1 MSFEE
6 KIGLEIKY
14 SEVMADIVGILDE
27 DKDFVA
33 VTEGILSCICKKLHF
48 QSAVLRQ
55 KELKGDKWKIL
66 SQYGICDKVYEEEA
80 VVEAF
85 ERTYINEKEDVYL
98 PIAIN
103 GRVSMHMAFFDA
115 LLPEYR
121 EEYRTFL
128 ETVRLIVQS
137 ALAKRIVQ
145 NSLAG
150 SYASLEAII
159 ENVGCGIFVYDS
171 LNQKCLYTNEYYR
184 RHFRGNTTN
193 NELENLLQSGCGH
206 TEFFVNENNRWFDIY
221 NSSIQ
226 WVDGRKVTLYTIYEV
241 TDKKNYQQKI
251 ERQINNDFLTG
262 LYNRMRCEQ
271 DLEHF
276 IKQTKEFGGQGALL
290 YIDLD
295 DFKHINDGL
304 GHQYGDALLRS
315 ISHSLQRVSGIENT
329 CYRMGGDEF
338 IIIVPHAQFNMLKTI
353 LDDICSIFT
362 KPWFLKGADY
372 YCTMSMGVA
381 RFPEDG
387 NTVDELI
394 KKADIALYEAK
405 KTGKNRIE
413 YYNDAVES
421 ISFKRLDLGK
431 KMRDAARDAGREF
444 EVFFQP
450 IMGVDGCCQGA
461 EALIRWK
468 LDGMGFV
475 SPAEFIPLAEYLGL
489 INPIGEFVLME
500 SCKYLK
506 RWNDMGHPNY
516 QVNVNLSVVQL
527 LQNDIVTKVE
537 KVIREFRICPEN
549 LVLEVTESLAVNDM
563 GRMKQILGQIKDLGV
578 RVAMDDFGTGYSSL
592 NHIREMPLDIIKID
606 RCFVQDIGKDEFS
619 ESFVK
624 MVAEL
629 AATIG
634 VTVCVEGV
642 EEREQYEV
650 LSRMKIQQIQGFYYD
665 EPMSAS
671 QFEEKYVKKQD

>member
-1 MSFEE
+1 MSVAEE
-6 KIGLEIKY
+6 KIRQEIKRY
-14 SEVMADIVGILDE
+14 EVMADIIRMLDE
-27 DKDFVA
+27 DKNFVA
-33 VTEGILSCICKKLHF
+33 IAEDVLKCVCSYLNF
-48 QSAVLRQ
+48 QGAVLRQ
-55 KELKGDKWKIL
+55 KDLKGEKWKIL
-66 SQYGICDKVYEEEA
+66 SHWGKSEKVFGENESIQ
-80 VVEAF
+80 F
-85 ERTYINEKEDVYL
+85 SGKTYISAEGDVYL
-98 PIAIN
+98 PIEIN
-103 GRVSMHMAFFDA
+103 GQTGMYMAFLDA
-115 LLPEYR
+115 FEQENQ
-121 EEYRTFL
+121 EEYISFF
-128 ETVRLIVQS
+128 ETIRLALQS
-137 ALAKRIVQ
+137 ALAKRITQ
-145 NSLAG
+145 NSLAS

-159 ENVGCGIFVYDS
+159 ENVGCGIYVYDS
-171 LNQKCLYTNEYYR
+171 MNQKCLYTNQYYR
-184 RHFRGNTTN
+184 KHFRENN
-193 NELENLLQSGCGH
+193 KDNELEKLLQSGCGH

-221 NSSIQ
+221 NSSIP

-251 ERQINNDFLTG
+251 ERQVNNDFLTG

-276 IKQTKEFGGQGALL
+276 IRQTKEFGGQGALL

-315 ISHSLQRVSGIENT
+315 ISHSLQRISGIENT

-338 IIIVPHAQFNMLKTI
+338 IIIVPNSQFNMLKTI
-353 LDDICSIFT
+353 LDDIRSIFT

-372 YCTMSMGVA
+372 YCTMSMGIA

-387 NTVDELI
+387 NTGDELI

-431 KMRDAARDAGREF
+431 KMRDAARDASREF

-450 IMGVDGCCQGA
+450 IMGIDGNCQGA
-461 EALIRWK
+461 EALVRWK

-475 SPAEFIPLAEYLGL
+475 SPSEFIPLAEYLGL
-489 INPIGEFVLME
+489 INPIGEFVLVE
-500 SCKYLK
+500 ACKRLK

-516 QVNVNLSVVQL
+516 QINVNLSVVQL
-527 LQNDIVTKVE
+527 LQNDIVKKVE

-549 LVLEVTESLAVNDM
+549 LVLEVTESLAINDM

-606 RCFVQDIGKDEFS
+606 RCFIQDIGKDEFS
-619 ESFVK
+619 DSFVK

-642 EEREQYEV
+642 EEREQFEV
-650 LSRMKIQQIQGFYYD
+650 LSRMKIQQIQGYYYD

-671 QFEEKYVKKQD
+671 QFEQKYI

>member
-1 MSFEE
+1 MSVTEE
-6 KIGLEIKY
+6 ILQKELERYK
-14 SEVMADIVGILDE
+14 MLADIVRMLDE
-27 DKDFVA
+27 DKSFTVIS
-33 VTEGILSCICKKLHF
+33 EEILNKVCL
-48 QSAVLRQ
+48 VLNFSGASLKQ
-55 KELKGDKWKIL
+55 KDQKGEKWKIL
-66 SQYGICDKVYEEEA
+66 CHTGNAEKIFGDTENLEFPKESCLITDKDA
-80 VVEAF
+80 
-85 ERTYINEKEDVYL
+85 YL
-98 PIAIN
+98 PLKVNGQVTMYIA
-103 GRVSMHMAFFDA
+103 FYDA
-115 LLPEYR
+115 KEALDR
-121 EEYRTFL
+121 NSSFL
-128 ETVRLIVQS
+128 EDIRCILQS
-137 ALAKRIVQ
+137 ALNKRITQ

-150 SYASLEAII
+150 SYTSLEAII
-159 ENVGCGIFVYDS
+159 ENVGCGIYVYDS
-171 LNQKCLYTNEYYR
+171 MTQKCLYTNQYFR
-184 RHFRGNTTN
+184 HHFRDKDKAQ
-193 NELENLLQSGCGH
+193 ELENLLKSGCGH
-206 TEFFVNENNRWFDIY
+206 TEFYVNENNRWFDVFH
-221 NSSIQ
+221 SSIS

-251 ERQINNDFLTG
+251 ERQVNNDFLTG

-271 DLEHF
+271 DLGHF
-276 IKQTKEFGGQGALL
+276 IQQTKEFGGQGALL
-290 YIDLD
+290 YMDLD

-315 ISHSLQRVSGIENT
+315 ISHSLQRITGIENT

-338 IIIVPHAQFNMLKTI
+338 IIIVPYSQYTMLKTI
-353 LDDICSIFT
+353 LDDICSIFS

-372 YCTMSMGVA
+372 YCTMSMGIA

-387 NTVDELI
+387 DTGDELI

-431 KMRDAARDAGREF
+431 KMRDAARDASREF
-444 EVFFQP
+444 EVYFQP
-450 IMGVDGCCQGA
+450 IMGVDGVCQGA
-461 EALIRWK
+461 EALVRWK

-475 SPAEFIPLAEYLGL
+475 SPSEFIPLAEYLGL

-500 SCKYLK
+500 ACKRLK

-516 QVNVNLSVVQL
+516 QLNVNLSVVQL
-527 LQNDIVTKVE
+527 LQNDIVKKVE
-537 KVIREFRICPEN
+537 KVIREVRICPEN

-563 GRMKQILGQIKDLGV
+563 ARMKQILAQIKDLGV
-578 RVAMDDFGTGYSSL
+578 QVAMDDFGTGYSSL

-606 RCFVQDIGKDEFS
+606 RCFIQDIGKDEFS

-634 VTVCVEGV
+634 VKVCVEGV
-642 EEREQYEV
+642 EEREQFEV
-650 LSRMKIQQIQGFYYD
+650 LSRMKIQQVQGYFYD

-671 QFEEKYVKKQD
+671 QFEKKYI